1 MCVRY
6 AFNKSH
12 FGCACTTAKR
22 SNSRAVA
29 EKNVLLVVVV
39 EVDVKRT
46 SGGPGI
52 IIVHGA
58 LFTLQLLEILA
69 LAT

>member
-1 MCVRY
+1 M
-6 AFNKSH
+6 
-12 FGCACTTAKR
+12 
-22 SNSRAVA
+22 
-29 EKNVLLVVVV
+29 LLVVVV